1 MYRNSKKGFTVVEL
15 VIVIAIIAILAAVL
29 IPTFAALIQKANV
42 SKDTQ
47 LVKNLNT
54 ALAIDGKNHPTMQ
67 SALDAASEAGF
78 DIQKINRNAQMD
90 NEIIWDSVN
99 DVFCY
104 LVNKST
110 VDKNNIQYI
119 PDQQV
124 KTPVENVPLYKYW
137 RITDDATLAQNGQCS
152 VYYIG
157 TETTITT
164 KVGFDAGTKK
174 DITSVEYVG
183 VGREQDVVIR
193 TNGGSLTVDAATD
206 DVKHYGWCAN
216 LKVTAVR
223 DNHCYH
229 EFGFIGTFESFG
241 TGKFVA
247 ESGSGFHQTRVEIDE
262 RLNGKNF
269 DLDNGEKYGVHYY
282 VEGKCVTCNIDE
294 CQHNWGEGVIDAEA
308 TCGAD
313 GSKTFTCSKCGETK
327 TDVIPATGAHTWG
340 AWTTN
345 ETTHSHN
352 CSICGATD
360 SDEHDTAGEGGK
372 CSACGYSADPCAEG
386 HTVETWTVIKE
397 QTCTETGLKYGTC
410 TKCGDVRVE
419 EIPMHFLTE
428 NYYQKPGAYSHM
440 RWCTECG
447 EYFNRGDCVKDP
459 CSVCN
464 NTKYTEKH
472 LYQLNYKN
480 ETQHNVICPFC
491 GDFKISAHDTDGEG
505 GSCSVCG
512 YKTHEHTASVWTV
525 TKDPTCTE
533 TGTKKGPCTVDGCVV
548 TVTETIPATGHT
560 ITSYTGFDMYNHMG
574 ECDTCH
580 QAATQSHQ
588 YELVG
593 SGPDESGVY
602 HYKCACGVLMEV
614 SGTNNPTHEHTSI
627 TIHYEEWGKTTKTI
641 DGKTYSV
648 WICSCGGTS
657 SCGATI
663 TYYVPVK

>member
-1 MYRNSKKGFTVVEL
+1 MYRNSKKGFTAVEL

-124 KTPVENVPLYKYW
+124 KTPVEKVPLYKYW
-137 RITDDATLAQNGQCS
+137 RITDDATLAQNGPCS

-174 DITSVEYVG
+174 DITSVKYVG
-183 VGREQDVVIR
+183 VGSEQDVVIR

-223 DNHCYH
+223 NNHCYH
-229 EFGFIGTFESFG
+229 EFGFIGTFEYFG

-247 ESGSGFHQTRVEIDE
+247 ESGSGFHQAREEIDNVL
-262 RLNGKNF
+262 RGKSF

-282 VEGKCVTCNIDE
+282 VEGKCVTCDIDE
-294 CQHNWGEGVIDAEA
+294 CQHNWGEGVINTEA
-308 TCGAD
+308 TCGAN
-313 GSKTFTCSKCGETK
+313 GSKTFICSKCGETK
-327 TDVIPATGAHTWG
+327 TDVIPATGAHNWG
-340 AWTTN
+340 DWTTN
-345 ETTHSHN
+345 ETTHTHT
-352 CSICGATD
+352 CSTCGATD

-386 HTVETWTVIKE
+386 HTVNDWTVIQE
-397 QTCTETGLKYGTC
+397 STCTEAGYKVGTC
-410 TKCGDVRVE
+410 TVCGELRVE
-419 EIPMHFLTE
+419 EIPAGHSYVYYKTE
-428 NYYQKPGAYSHM
+428 HPYNKHVGI
-440 RWCTECG
+440 
-447 EYFNRGDCVKDP
+447 
-459 CSVCN
+459 CSVCD
-464 NTKYTEKH
+464 NTTSEERCDSETACSVCHSIKYDCAQAGH
-472 LYQLNYKN
+472 RWYKN
-480 ETQHNVICPFC
+480 YGSTYTCSIC
-491 GDFKISAHDTDGEG
+491 GTWHMEHDINGEG
-505 GSCSVCG
+505 GCCSECG
-512 YKTHEHTASVWTV
+512 YKACEHTVESWTV
-525 TKDPTCTE
+525 TTEATCTTAGQE
-533 TGTKKGPCTVDGCVV
+533 EGTCTQCQK
-548 TVTETIPATGHT
+548 TIKQSIPATGHT
-560 ITSYTGFDMYNHMG
+560 ITNHTEYNVFNHKG
-574 ECDTCH
+574 TCSKCG
-580 QAATQSHQ
+580 QTVTQSHQ

-593 SGPDESGVY
+593 SGPDENGVY

-614 SGTNNPTHEHTSI
+614 SETNNLDHEHTSI
-627 TIHYEEWGKTTKTI
+627 TIHYEEWGKTTTTI

-657 SCGATI
+657 TCGAKI
-663 TYYVPVK
+663 KYYVPVK